1 LTDQKLHIVA
11 FDIPYPPDYGGAID
25 VFYKVKNLSEA
36 GVRIYLHCPV
46 YGGRQPAAQLEALCE
61 KVYYY
66 PRNTGLK
73 GVSMNLPYMVYSRK
87 NDDLLKNLRET
98 DAPILFDG
106 VSTSYYLSHPD
117 LKNRLKILRPQNVE
131 QDYFRLLGQREKN
144 LFRKAYYLTE
154 ARLLKNYEEQLHH
167 ADAFFT
173 VAMHDHE
180 FFKQKYPTAVHEY
193 IPSFQ
198 PNNDVESKPGNG
210 SFCLYH
216 GNLGLAENKEA
227 ALFLLNEVVPHAD
240 FPFVIAG
247 RNPDESLIAL
257 ASRHASCRI
266 IANPSMEEMERLIRE
281 AHIHVLPTFQNTGLK
296 LKLLH
301 ALFNG
306 RFVLV
311 NEAMVHGTGLSSV
324 CTVVRTAEGFIREI
338 KNLQSNA
345 FDQKAIDVRRKLLKS
360 NYDNKGN
367 AARIITFLRQ
377 RSL

>member
-1 LTDQKLHIVA
+1 LTDLKLHIVA

-46 YGGRQPAAQLEALCE
+46 YGGRQPAAQLEALCQ
-61 KVYYY
+61 KVFYY
-66 PRNTGLK
+66 PRHTGLK
-73 GVSMNLPYMVYSRK
+73 GISLRLPYMVYSRK
-87 NDDLLKNLRET
+87 SEDLLKNLEEI

-117 LKNRLKILRPQNVE
+117 LEKRLKILRPQNVE
-131 QDYFRLLGQREKN
+131 QDYFRLLGKREKN
-144 LFRKAYYLTE
+144 LFRKTYYLTE
-154 ARLLKNYEEQLHH
+154 ARLLKNYEDRLQH

-173 VAMHDHE
+173 VAQHDYQ
-180 FFKQKYPTAVHEY
+180 FFKDKYPAAVHEY

-198 PNNDVESKPGNG
+198 PYNGVESKAGSG

-227 ALFLLNEVVPHAD
+227 ALFLLNEVVPFVD

-247 RNPDESLIAL
+247 RNPDESLMAL
-257 ASRHASCRI
+257 ASRHTNCRI
-266 IANPSMEEMERLIRE
+266 IANPSMEEMERLITE

-324 CTVVRTAEGFIREI
+324 CKVVKMAEGFISEI
-338 KNLQSNA
+338 NNLRGEA
-345 FDQKAIDVRRKLLKS
+345 FDQEDIEARGNLLKS
-360 NYDNKGN
+360 NYGNKDN
-367 AARIITFLRQ
+367 AARIVTFLRQ

>member
-1 LTDQKLHIVA
+1 MTDLKLHIVA

-46 YGGRQPAAQLEALCE
+46 YGSRQPAAQLEALCQ
-61 KVYYY
+61 KVFYY

-73 GVSMNLPYMVYSRK
+73 GISLRLPYMVYSRK
-87 NDDLLKNLRET
+87 SEDLLKNLQEI

-106 VSTSYYLSHPD
+106 VSTSYYLSHPA
-117 LKNRLKILRPQNVE
+117 LKKRLKILRPQNVE
-131 QDYFRLLGQREKN
+131 QDYFRLLEKREKN

-154 ARLLKNYEEQLHH
+154 ARLSKNYEDSLQH

-173 VAMHDHE
+173 VAQHDHQ
-180 FFKQKYPTAVHEY
+180 FFKEKYPAAVHEY

-198 PNNDVESKPGNG
+198 PYNEVESKAGNG

-227 ALFLLNEVVPHAD
+227 ALFLLNEVVPFVD

-247 RNPDESLIAL
+247 RNPDESLMAL
-257 ASRHASCRI
+257 ASRHENCRI
-266 IANPSMEEMERLIRE
+266 IANPSMEEMERLITE

-324 CTVVRTAEGFIREI
+324 CKVVKTAEGFISEI
-338 KNLQSNA
+338 KNIRGEA
-345 FDQKAIDVRRKLLKS
+345 FDQKDIEARGSLLKG

-367 AARIITFLRQ
+367 ADRIVTFLQQ